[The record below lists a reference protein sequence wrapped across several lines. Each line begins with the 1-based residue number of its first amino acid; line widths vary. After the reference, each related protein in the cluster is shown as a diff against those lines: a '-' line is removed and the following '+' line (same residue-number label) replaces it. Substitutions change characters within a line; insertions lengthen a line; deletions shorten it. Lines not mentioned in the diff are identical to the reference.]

1 MMKLFILKWAN
12 GDSEN
17 LSVKVFWTSLHKSS

>member
-17 LSVKVFWTSLHKSS
+17 LSVKVWKSLHKSS